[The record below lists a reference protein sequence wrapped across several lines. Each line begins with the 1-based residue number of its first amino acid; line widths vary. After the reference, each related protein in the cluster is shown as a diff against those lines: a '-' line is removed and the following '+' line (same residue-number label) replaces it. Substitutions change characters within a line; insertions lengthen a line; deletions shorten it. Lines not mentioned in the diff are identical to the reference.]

1 MTSRTILVDLR
12 AAQFNG
18 DRGIPAYVQSLT
30 IELVR
35 GRPEHRWLLWHDPRR
50 PLPSRA
56 AELTAYATWCTSDE
70 LQGVPRIDVLV
81 TGCFFLPDHR
91 HAADSLLPEW
101 LKAQRPRRLG
111 IVYDL
116 VPLLFPDRYL
126 DRERARR
133 QYHDCL
139 GVLRQSDHLFAISQA
154 TRRDVIRHAAVDPA
168 RVHCIY
174 GDIDHAKRALMARS
188 VASTADVPTQYGLTG
203 PYCVCIGGDD
213 WRKNLDGAVRG
224 FAIFHRDHP
233 EHQLAIVCSLSAA
246 RITSI
251 HHLADSLGL
260 PEGTI
265 RCTGYVPDEAL
276 VPLVQHA
283 ALLVY
288 PSRYEGLG
296 LPVLEAHGCGTPVV
310 GSNVSSVAELVIPE
324 LACDPENPAA
334 IAEAM
339 IRAVRSPELQGASRL
354 FGKRLLAQEMGWD
367 KAAGAVMASIAEPA
381 RTWALSTPA
390 RPRLAVIAA
399 LPPARTG
406 TAHLAL
412 AHLQSDQWETT
423 FYDANPGPTLTT
435 QDKLLP
441 LSRVLP
447 AEVFPAASIRDHH
460 DAAIFVLGNSS
471 HHAGV
476 LEAMMRSRGCAMR
489 RLAYLHECGLES
501 LFRSWLGDTA
511 RSQRLPSPPPAQ
523 GGIPDWIS
531 RALAAKPTLSHW
543 LGFLAE
549 RAELD
554 GVIVNSA
561 ACRDLI
567 QATLGSLAD
576 RWTIDVAF
584 NPVVDPAI
592 TLSGVKGKD
601 EILRVGSFGL
611 AGDMKRLDLVS
622 DAVTILRRHRPV
634 QLVIAGWE
642 ARRYCRRAGIA
653 GKASVEVI
661 ESPGDERLREAMRGT
676 DVAVQLR
683 SPTFGESSGV
693 VNQVLA
699 LGRPL
704 VVTDAGSFAELP
716 ESLATH
722 VSPDCSAAALAE
734 AIERR
739 VSKPIDPSCL
749 TDFIAARSP
758 AAFTARITA
767 ILTGVSIDESDRS
780 STKTAQP
787 RTR

>member
-35 GRPEHRWLLWHDPRR
+35 GWPEHHWLLWHDPRR

-56 AELTAYATWCTSDE
+56 SELANHAAWCTSVD
-70 LQGVPRIDVLV
+70 LQRVPRIDVLV

-91 HAADSLLPEW
+91 HTADSLLPEW
-101 LKAQRPRRLG
+101 LSTQRPQRLG

-116 VPLLFPDRYL
+116 VPLLFPQRYL

-188 VASTADVPTQYGLTG
+188 VASTADVPARYGLTG

-213 WRKNLDGAVRG
+213 WRKNLDTAVRG

-233 EHQLAIVCSLSAA
+233 EYQLAIVCSLSAS
-246 RITSI
+246 RIASI
-251 HHLADSLGL
+251 HRLADSLGL

-324 LACDPENPAA
+324 LACDPEDSAA
-334 IAEAM
+334 IAETM
-339 IRAVRSPELQGASRL
+339 IRAVQSPELQAASRL
-354 FGKRLLAQEMGWD
+354 FGKRLLSQEMGWD
-367 KAAGAVMASIAEPA
+367 KAAGAVMASIAQPA
-381 RTWALSTPA
+381 RSRAFSMPA
-390 RPRLAVIAA
+390 HPRLAVVAA

-406 TAHLAL
+406 TANMAL

-423 FYDANPGPTLTT
+423 FYDANPGPALPA

-441 LSRVLP
+441 SSRVLP
-447 AEVFPAASIRDHH
+447 AEVFPASSIRDHH
-460 DAAIFVLGNSS
+460 DAAIFVLGNSP
-471 HHAGV
+471 HHVGV
-476 LEAMMRSRGCAMR
+476 LEAMMRSRGSPMR
-489 RLAYLHECGLES
+489 RLVYLHECGLES
-501 LFRSWLGDTA
+501 LFRSWLGDSA
-511 RSQRLPSPPPAQ
+511 RSQRLPPPPTAQ
-523 GGIPDWIS
+523 GPNPDWIS
-531 RALAAKPTLSHW
+531 RALAAKPTLHHW
-543 LGFLAE
+543 LRFLAE

-567 QATLGSLAD
+567 RATLGSLAD

-584 NPVVDPAI
+584 NPVVN
-592 TLSGVKGKD
+592 SGVTISGVTAKD
-601 EILRVGSFGL
+601 EILHVGSFGL
-611 AGDMKRLDLVS
+611 AGDMKRLDLVAE
-622 DAVTILRRHRPV
+622 AVTILGRHRPV
-634 QLVIAGWE
+634 RLIIAGWE
-642 ARRYCRRAGIA
+642 ARRYCRRAGII
-653 GKASVEVI
+653 GKASVDVI
-661 ESPGDERLREAMRGT
+661 DSPGDEALREAMRGI

-683 SPTFGESSGV
+683 SRTFGESSGV

-716 ESLATH
+716 DSLATR
-722 VSPDCSAAALAE
+722 VSPDCSAAELAG
-734 AIERR
+734 AIDGR

-749 TDFIAARSP
+749 AEFFAARSP
-758 AAFTARITA
+758 TAFTARITA
-767 ILTGVSIDESDRS
+767 ILTRTSTDENARS
-780 STKTAQP
+780 STATAP
-787 RTR
+787 AHTP